1 MNSMRKHSSHM
12 VSSTIP
18 FQQSVLAPYDKYV
31 FQEDNQLKDAENC
44 LEEGKKKLQEG
55 DLPSAVLLFEAAVQQ
70 NPDNSEAWA
79 LLGTSQVSTKKNILG
94 LLISRTR
101 PKPTQTQPDLDPN
114 SILCQAKPDELTNIT
129 PKKPY

>member
-1 MNSMRKHSSHM
+1 M

-79 LLGTSQVSTKKNILG
+79 LLGTSQVSTYPRIYWAYSSAELDLNQ
-94 LLISRTR
+94 
-101 PKPTQTQPDLDPN
+101 PKPNQTL
-114 SILCQAKPDELTNIT
+114 IRCQAKPDELANIT
-129 PKKPY
+129 PKKPYFQLG

>member
-1 MNSMRKHSSHM
+1 M

-79 LLGTSQVSTKKNILG
+79 LLGTSQVSKKYWG
-94 LLISRTR
+94 LFICFRLMLR
-101 PKPTQTQPDLDPN
+101 
-114 SILCQAKPDELTNIT
+114 AKPDEMAIIASLRPNSSTT
-129 PKKPY
+129 

>member
-1 MNSMRKHSSHM
+1 M

-70 NPDNSEAWA
+70 NPNNSEAWA
-79 LLGTSQVSTKKNILG
+79 LLGTSQVSAQNKLG

-101 PKPTQTQPDLDPN
+101 PKPTQTRP
-114 SILCQAKPDELTNIT
+114 
-129 PKKPY
+129 